1 VLNLNKRKLF
11 LIAIT
16 YTISVY
22 VICLVKIEKPKG
34 ITVPNF
40 DKLVHFGIYFVFTIV
55 WFAYFEGIKFM
66 TPIFKGILK
75 AALLA
80 FLTGVS
86 IEFLQ
91 QGFTKERS
99 GDVKDVFANCLGI
112 LLAIVFLYQIKKYK
126 ELKTVK

>member
-1 VLNLNKRKLF
+1 
-11 LIAIT
+11 
-16 YTISVY
+16 VY

-34 ITVPNF
+34 ISVANL

-55 WFAYFEGIKFM
+55 WFAYFVGLKFV
-66 TPIFKGILK
+66 TPILKGAIK
-75 AALLA
+75 ASLLA
-80 FLTGVS
+80 FFVGVS

-91 QGFTKERS
+91 QGLTKARS
-99 GDVKDVFANCLGI
+99 GDVQDVFANCLGI